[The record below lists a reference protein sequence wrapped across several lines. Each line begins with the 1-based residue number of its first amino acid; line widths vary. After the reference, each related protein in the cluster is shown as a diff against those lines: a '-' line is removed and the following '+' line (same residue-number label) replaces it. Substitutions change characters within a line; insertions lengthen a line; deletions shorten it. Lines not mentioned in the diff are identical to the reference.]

1 MIVTTLAGIIQH
13 TPRVA
18 NTRSDEP
25 VLNLNVAVRQRIKKD
40 GAWVNETLWVDV
52 TLFGRRAVGLAAILN
67 KGSQLGAT
75 GELRMRRYEGRD
87 GTQKTAIELVATS
100 IWPLDWTPREQSEEG
115 DTRASFGKPAPSGA
129 ALTRTHRDEFA
140 GQQTRGGSLVR
151 GQQQL
156 LDAPADD
163 GPADWQPP
171 LDDDIPF

>member
-1 MIVTTLAGIIQH
+1 MIVTTLTGLIQH
-13 TPRVA
+13 TPRVS

-25 VLNLNVAVRQRIKKD
+25 VLNLNVSVRQRTKKD

-52 TLFGRRAVGLAAILN
+52 TMFGRRAVGLGAILN
-67 KGSQLGAT
+67 KGSQVGAT
-75 GELRMRRYEGRD
+75 GELRVRRYEGRD
-87 GTQKTAIELVATS
+87 GTTKTAIELVATN
-100 IWPLDWTPREQSEEG
+100 IWPLDWTPREQGEES
-115 DTRASFGKPAPSGA
+115 DARAAFSKPAPSGA

-140 GQQTRGGSLVR
+140 GQQTRGGALVR

-156 LDAPADD
+156 LDKPVD